1 MSSAPRQFSLVM
13 PSINL
18 VFSIMIKY
26 INIFFIFTMT
36 IHGFN
41 NSPDMILFTNCR
53 VYGKPDIKAILCSR
67 GKIVEL
73 LPNDESVSG
82 QRVDLKGGWVYPGF
96 TDAHMHLTGMG
107 WALES
112 VDMVGTSTKEEV
124 LEKAQEAV
132 RKAPK
137 GAWIRGRGWDQ
148 NDWPEI
154 QYPNAKDLDA
164 ISSIHPMIFRRIDG
178 HAAWANSLAMKIA
191 GISKDTKDV
200 DGGIILRDDAGN
212 PAGIFIDNALNLIEA
227 KIPPPKKDDI
237 QRQIKNAQKLLNKLG
252 LTSIHDAGTS
262 KEEIAV
268 MKEMIASGDLS
279 LRIFT
284 MLHNNPD
291 DYELFLETGPET
303 ENPFIKVRSVKIYM
317 DGALGSRGAALLEPY
332 SDALDQDG
340 LLIIQPEEH
349 ERLVK
354 KFSDRG
360 FQSNTHGIGDRA
372 VKTILNTYEK
382 VANRSLRNRVEHAQI
397 VHHDD
402 LSRFKQLEVIPTMQ
416 ATHCTSDMYWVN
428 ERLGE
433 NRLHEAYPWQSFIQM
448 GIPIPGGSDAPVEY
462 PDPLEGIYAAITRQ
476 DKKGWP
482 EGGWQP
488 QEKMTLDQAIKSYSE
503 WAAYASFEETVK
515 GKIEPEFYADFT
527 VLNQELKEDNPMDI
541 LESQILFTIVG
552 GKIVFQKNDR

>member
-1 MSSAPRQFSLVM
+1 
-13 PSINL
+13 
-18 VFSIMIKY
+18 
-26 INIFFIFTMT
+26 
-36 IHGFN
+36 
-41 NSPDMILFTNCR
+41 
-53 VYGKPDIKAILCSR
+53 
-67 GKIVEL
+67 
-73 LPNDESVSG
+73 
-82 QRVDLKGGWVYPGF
+82 
-96 TDAHMHLTGMG
+96 
-107 WALES
+107 
-112 VDMVGTSTKEEV
+112 
-124 LEKAQEAV
+124 
-132 RKAPK
+132 
-137 GAWIRGRGWDQ
+137 
-148 NDWPEI
+148 
-154 QYPNAKDLDA
+154 
-164 ISSIHPMIFRRIDG
+164 MIFRRIDG

-212 PAGIFIDNALNLIEA
+212 PTGIFIDNALDLIEV
-227 KIPPPKKDDI
+227 KIPPSTKDDI

-268 MKEMIASGDLS
+268 MKEMISSGDLS

-291 DYELFLETGPET
+291 DYEPFLETGPET

-354 KFSDRG
+354 KFNDAG

-402 LSRFKQLEVIPTMQ
+402 LSRFKKLGVIPTMQ
-416 ATHCTSDMYWVN
+416 AAHCTSDMYWVN

-448 GIPIPGGSDAPVEY
+448 GVPIPGGSDAPVEY

-488 QEKMTLDQAIKSYSE
+488 REKMTLDQAIKSYSE

-515 GKIEPEFYADFT
+515 GKIEPTFYADFT
-527 VLNQELKEDNPMDI
+527 VLNQELTENNPMDI
-541 LESQILFTIVG
+541 LESQIMFTIVG